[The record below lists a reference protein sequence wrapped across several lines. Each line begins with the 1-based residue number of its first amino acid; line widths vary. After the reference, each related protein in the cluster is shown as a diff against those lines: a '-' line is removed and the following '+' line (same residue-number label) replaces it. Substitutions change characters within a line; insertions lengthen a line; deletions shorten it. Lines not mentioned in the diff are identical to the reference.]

1 MQQHQ
6 QNVNSKMAAA
16 KIAAAVAAA
25 TKEIKNQ
32 SKSSKIINSKI
43 AVAK

>member
-16 KIAAAVAAA
+16 KIAAAAEEN
-25 TKEIKNQ
+25 KKQ
-32 SKSSKIINSKI
+32 SKASKIINSKI
-43 AVAK
+43 AVTK